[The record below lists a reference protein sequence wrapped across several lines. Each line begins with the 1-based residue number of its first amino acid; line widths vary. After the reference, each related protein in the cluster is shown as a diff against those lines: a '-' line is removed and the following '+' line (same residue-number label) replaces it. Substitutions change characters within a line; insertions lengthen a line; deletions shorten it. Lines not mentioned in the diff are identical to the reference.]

1 MSSKISFEITTP
13 ERIVYRDEVDQI
25 TLPTTEGEITVL
37 PNHIPLVSLL
47 SAGALTIK
55 KNGEE
60 VFMATSGGFIE
71 VQPGNKV
78 IVLAD
83 TAERS
88 EELDIA
94 AIEAAKERARQVLA
108 EKRNVDDVAFTDA
121 AAGLERELARLRVAR
136 KHHGGN
142 RSAGYGQNHDN

>member
-1 MSSKISFEITTP
+1 MKINFEITTP
-13 ERIVYRDEVDQI
+13 ERIVYKEEIDQVTI
-25 TLPTTEGEITVL
+25 PTQEGEITIL

-47 SAGALTIK
+47 APGALTVK

-60 VFMATSGGFIE
+60 TYMATSGGFIE

-88 EELDIA
+88 EELDIKV
-94 AIEAAKERARQVLA
+94 IEEAKERARKILE
-108 EKRNVDDVAFTDA
+108 EKRNVDEVAYASA
-121 AAGLERELARLRVAR
+121 AAGLERELARLKVAR
-136 KHHGGN
+136 KRRRG
-142 RSAGYGQNHDN
+142 

>member
-1 MSSKISFEITTP
+1 MKINFEITTP
-13 ERIVYRDEVDQI
+13 ERIVYRDEIDQVTI
-25 TLPTTEGEITVL
+25 PTQDGEITVL

-47 SAGALTIK
+47 VPGALTIK

-88 EELDIA
+88 EELDMA
-94 AIEAAKERARQVLA
+94 AIEEAKDRARKVLA

-121 AAGLERELARLRVAR
+121 AAGLERELARLKVVR
-136 KHHGGN
+136 KHKGGK
-142 RSAGYGQNHDN
+142 SGPVISSVEIE

>member
-1 MSSKISFEITTP
+1 MSKISFEITTP

-47 SAGALTIK
+47 QPGALTVK
-55 KNGEE
+55 KDGEE
-60 VFMATSGGFIE
+60 VYMATSGGFIE

-88 EELDIA
+88 EELNFE
-94 AIEAAKERARQVLA
+94 AIEAAKERARKILE
-108 EKRNVDDVAFTDA
+108 EKRNVDEVAYASA
-121 AAGLERELARLRVAR
+121 AAGMERELARLKVAR
-136 KHHGGN
+136 KHPHPKSF
-142 RSAGYGQNHDN
+142 RHS

>member
-1 MSSKISFEITTP
+1 MGSKISFEITTP
-13 ERIVYRDEVDQI
+13 ERVVYKDEVDQI
-25 TLPTTEGEITVL
+25 TIPTKEGEITVL
-37 PNHIPLVSLL
+37 PNHIPLVSILTP
-47 SAGALTIK
+47 GALTVK

-88 EELDIA
+88 EELDIK
-94 AIEAAKERARQVLA
+94 AIEEAKERARKVLA
-108 EKRNVDDVAFTDA
+108 EKRNIDDVTFADA
-121 AAGLERELARLRVAR
+121 AAGLERELARLKVAR
-136 KHHGGN
+136 KHRGGKTIPVI
-142 RSAGYGQNHDN
+142 SSE

>member
-1 MSSKISFEITTP
+1 MAKLQFEITTP

-25 TLPTTEGEITVL
+25 TIPTKEGEITVL

-47 SAGALTIK
+47 SPGALTIK
-55 KNGEE
+55 KNKEE
-60 VFMATSGGFIE
+60 VYMATSGGFIE

-94 AIEAAKERARQVLA
+94 AIEAAKERARKVLR
-108 EKRNVDDVAFTDA
+108 ETRNVDDVRFADA
-121 AAGLERELARLRVAR
+121 AAGLERELARLKVAR
-136 KHHGGN
+136 KHRGGKVFKSPN
-142 RSAGYGQNHDN
+142 E